1 MKKTTWIALGAFAL
15 VLIAFLVM
23 QNNESAPDE
32 TPVPTVAPTLRELDD
47 QQITEIEYTDSTGVT
62 ILLEKVEALT
72 WTSPTNPEAQVTA
85 GKIEQL
91 LAYLSDLSILST
103 LPSDTALDQL
113 GLNEP
118 IYSINFIM
126 QDESTYRIE
135 VGAPTAMSDGYYAWV
150 DESEI
155 LVLPTTT
162 METIPGLMYTIVLPP
177 TATPEPEPAATLTP
191 TP

>member
-15 VLIAFLVM
+15 VLIAFLVL
-23 QNNESAPDE
+23 QNNESAPVE
-32 TPVPTVAPTLRELDD
+32 TPVPTLEPTLRGLDD

-62 ILLEKVEALT
+62 IALEKVEALT
-72 WTSPTNPEAQVTA
+72 WVSPTDPEAQVTA

-91 LAYLSDLSILST
+91 LSYLSGLSIMST
-103 LPSDTALDQL
+103 LPADTALDDL

-118 IYSINFIM
+118 LYSISFVLE
-126 QDESTYRIE
+126 DESTYRIE

-155 LVLPTTT
+155 LVLPAATI
-162 METIPGLMYTIVLPP
+162 ETIPGLMYTIVSPP
-177 TATPEPEPAATLTP
+177 TATPELEPATTLTP

>member
-15 VLIAFLVM
+15 VLIAFLVL
-23 QNNESAPDE
+23 QNNESAPVE
-32 TPVPTVAPTLRELDD
+32 TPVPTLEPTLRGLDD

-62 ILLEKVEALT
+62 IALEKVEALT
-72 WTSPTNPEAQVTA
+72 WVSPTDPEAQVTA

-91 LAYLSDLSILST
+91 LSYLSGLSIMSA
-103 LPSDTALDQL
+103 LPADTALDDL

-118 IYSINFIM
+118 LYSISFVLE
-126 QDESTYRIE
+126 DESTYRIE

-155 LVLPTTT
+155 LVLPAATI
-162 METIPGLMYTIVLPP
+162 ETIPGLMYTIVSPP
-177 TATPEPEPAATLTP
+177 TATPELEPATTLTP

>member
-1 MKKTTWIALGAFAL
+1 
-15 VLIAFLVM
+15 
-23 QNNESAPDE
+23 
-32 TPVPTVAPTLRELDD
+32 
-47 QQITEIEYTDSTGVT
+47 VT

>member
-15 VLIAFLVM
+15 VLIAFLVL
-23 QNNESAPDE
+23 QNNESAPVFR
-32 TPVPTVAPTLRELDD
+32 PAPTLEPTLRGLDD

-62 ILLEKVEALT
+62 IALEKVEALT
-72 WTSPTNPEAQVTA
+72 WVSPTDPEAQVTA

-91 LAYLSDLSILST
+91 LSYLSGLSIMST
-103 LPSDTALDQL
+103 LPADTALVDL

-118 IYSINFIM
+118 FYSISFVLE
-126 QDESTYRIE
+126 DESTYRIE

-155 LVLPTTT
+155 LVLPAATI
-162 METIPGLMYTIVLPP
+162 ETIPGLMYTIVSPP
-177 TATPEPEPAATLTP
+177 TATPELEPATTLTP

>member
-15 VLIAFLVM
+15 VLIAFLVL
-23 QNNESAPDE
+23 QNNESAPVE
-32 TPVPTVAPTLRELDD
+32 TPVPTLEPTLRGLDD

-62 ILLEKVEALT
+62 IALEKVEALT
-72 WTSPTNPEAQVTA
+72 WVSPTDPEAQVTA

-91 LAYLSDLSILST
+91 LSYLSDLSIMST
-103 LPSDTALDQL
+103 LPADTALDDL

-118 IYSINFIM
+118 LYSISFVLE
-126 QDESTYRIE
+126 DESTYRIE

-155 LVLPTTT
+155 LVLPAATI
-162 METIPGLMYTIVLPP
+162 ETIPGLMYTIVSPP
-177 TATPEPEPAATLTP
+177 TATPELEPATTLTP